1 MLKNWEMEKEKEI
14 KIECVGKMGPD
25 LSLEVSPREND
36 IFSSEIS
43 CRESGE
49 GSKNRYK
56 HR

>member
-1 MLKNWEMEKEKEI
+1 MEKEKEI